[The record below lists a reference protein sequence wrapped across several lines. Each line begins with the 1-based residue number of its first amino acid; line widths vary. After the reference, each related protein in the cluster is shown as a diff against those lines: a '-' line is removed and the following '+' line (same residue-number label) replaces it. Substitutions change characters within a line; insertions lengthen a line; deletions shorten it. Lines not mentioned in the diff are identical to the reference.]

1 MFNLAITTIWDV
13 RDFTSNLIE
22 YPYLS
27 DIIETYKQGG
37 LVALPTETVY
47 GLGADATNDDAVK
60 RIYEAKG
67 RPSDN
72 PLIVHIY
79 DTKQLEDFVESISE
93 ATERLMEAFWPG
105 PITFILPL
113 KEGVLC
119 DRVTGGLNSVA
130 VRMPSHPVA
139 RALLKEVDLPI
150 AAPSANLSGRPSPTT
165 FEHVF
170 HDLDG
175 RIDGIIQSTQ
185 SDAGLESTVLD
196 CTSFP
201 FRIARPGTI
210 TRSML
215 NEILPNGIDALV
227 ETSTDKPIA
236 PGMKYKHYAPETPLK
251 IFERLEGPIETT
263 DEKDWS
269 KKAFLLPASLLPFIP
284 KQAQTIVLS
293 TSETDIQQANHN
305 LYAALHELDQLE
317 DIEQAFIYGYPNMEE
332 AEALHNRMEK
342 AANHV
347 YVKEEW

>member
-1 MFNLAITTIWDV
+1 MVKTTIWDV
-13 RDFTSNLIE
+13 REYTNNLID

-27 DIIETYKQGG
+27 EIIATYRQGG

-47 GLGADATNDDAVK
+47 GLGADATNEEAVQG
-60 RIYEAKG
+60 IYQAKG

-79 DTKQLEDFVESISE
+79 DTKQLEDFVENVSE
-93 ATERLMEAFWPG
+93 TTERLMEAFWPG

-113 KEGVLC
+113 KPGYLC
-119 DRVTGGLNSVA
+119 QSVTGGLNSVA

-139 RALLKEVDLPI
+139 RTLLKEVALPI

-165 FEHVF
+165 FEHVYY
-170 HDLDG
+170 DLEG

-185 SDAGLESTVLD
+185 SEAGLESTVLD

-215 NEILPNGIDALV
+215 NEILPNGIDAMRD
-227 ETSTDKPIA
+227 ESIDKPIA

-251 IFERLEGPIETT
+251 IFERLNEKLDATQ
-263 DEKDWS
+263 KDWS
-269 KKAFLLPASLLPFIP
+269 QTAFILPATLLSYIP
-284 KQAQTIVLS
+284 KQAQTIIL
-293 TSETDIQQANHN
+293 SETESDIKQANHN
-305 LYAALHELDQLE
+305 LYAALHQLDQL
-317 DIEQAFIYGYPNMEE
+317 DGIAHAYIYGYPDHDD
-332 AEALHNRMEK
+332 AEALHNRMVK
-342 AANHV
+342 AANHQFI
-347 YVKEEW
+347 KGEW